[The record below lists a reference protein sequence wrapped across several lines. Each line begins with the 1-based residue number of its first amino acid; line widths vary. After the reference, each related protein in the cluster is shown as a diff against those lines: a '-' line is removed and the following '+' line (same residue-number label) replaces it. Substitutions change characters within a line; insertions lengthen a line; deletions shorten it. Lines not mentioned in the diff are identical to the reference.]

1 MDLSKA
7 KRGYFVGIGG
17 VGVNALAKFVAD
29 FGIQISGSD
38 AKINGLC
45 NGLIKNGAKIGKISD
60 FFELENA
67 DFLVFSSAIPSD
79 NPEIAKAREKDIPV
93 FERHEF
99 LARVSNL
106 FGQTVAIA
114 GTHGKTTTTA
124 MLAHILK
131 SNNVKF
137 AAMIGGE
144 SIEFSNYV
152 NNTGVSQIEDL
163 KDCVFLCE
171 ACEYKRNLL
180 ALDPRVSVVL
190 NAECDHPDCYDD
202 LKSVKATFSKFL
214 QKSSV
219 KIVCENNLELI
230 DKTKKQNSKNSFCVC
245 VENGKEKRIQCFFK
259 ADGAMVSDGKKIVK
273 LKLKDEGE
281 YNYKNATFAIAA
293 GVAFGLNFENCV
305 CALESYQGVKRRFER
320 ADDIGKTRV
329 YFDFAHHPSEIAEVI
344 KRARNLGKIMVVFQP
359 HTYSRTKAYL
369 DDFAS
374 VLGAKRNGV
383 KTVAIMPTYAA
394 RERLSDGV
402 DSDVLFNAIFNKYRK
417 RGIYLLKGAQSTID
431 FVKSRAK
438 SHDVILMIGAGDIY
452 DLKDMLR

>member
-1 MDLSKA
+1 M
-7 KRGYFVGIGG
+7 
-17 VGVNALAKFVAD
+17 NALAKFVAD

-45 NGLIKNGAKIGKISD
+45 NELIKNGAKLGKNPD

-67 DFLVFSSAIPSD
+67 DFFVFSSAIPSD

-202 LKSVKATFSKFL
+202 LKSVKATFQSFA
-214 QKSSV
+214 KSSV

-245 VENGKEKRIQCFFK
+245 VENGKEKRLQCFSRQT
-259 ADGAMVSDGKKIVK
+259 AQWCPTAKKSSSS
-273 LKLKDEGE
+273 
-281 YNYKNATFAIAA
+281 N
-293 GVAFGLNFENCV
+293 
-305 CALESYQGVKRRFER
+305 
-320 ADDIGKTRV
+320 
-329 YFDFAHHPSEIAEVI
+329 
-344 KRARNLGKIMVVFQP
+344 
-359 HTYSRTKAYL
+359 
-369 DDFAS
+369 
-374 VLGAKRNGV
+374 
-383 KTVAIMPTYAA
+383 
-394 RERLSDGV
+394 
-402 DSDVLFNAIFNKYRK
+402 
-417 RGIYLLKGAQSTID
+417 
-431 FVKSRAK
+431 
-438 SHDVILMIGAGDIY
+438 
-452 DLKDMLR
+452 

>member
-1 MDLSKA
+1 M
-7 KRGYFVGIGG
+7 
-17 VGVNALAKFVAD
+17 NALAKFVAD

-45 NGLIKNGAKIGKISD
+45 NELIKNGAKLGKNPD

-259 ADGAMVSDGKKIVK
+259 ADGAMVSDGKKSSSS
-273 LKLKDEGE
+273 
-281 YNYKNATFAIAA
+281 N
-293 GVAFGLNFENCV
+293 
-305 CALESYQGVKRRFER
+305 
-320 ADDIGKTRV
+320 
-329 YFDFAHHPSEIAEVI
+329 
-344 KRARNLGKIMVVFQP
+344 
-359 HTYSRTKAYL
+359 
-369 DDFAS
+369 
-374 VLGAKRNGV
+374 
-383 KTVAIMPTYAA
+383 
-394 RERLSDGV
+394 
-402 DSDVLFNAIFNKYRK
+402 
-417 RGIYLLKGAQSTID
+417 
-431 FVKSRAK
+431 
-438 SHDVILMIGAGDIY
+438 
-452 DLKDMLR
+452 

>member
-45 NGLIKNGAKIGKISD
+45 NELIKNGAKLGKNPD

-124 MLAHILK
+124 MFAHILK

-180 ALDPRVSVVL
+180 ALDPRVSVAL

-214 QKSSV
+214 QKAV
-219 KIVCENNLELI
+219 
-230 DKTKKQNSKNSFCVC
+230 
-245 VENGKEKRIQCFFK
+245 
-259 ADGAMVSDGKKIVK
+259 
-273 LKLKDEGE
+273 
-281 YNYKNATFAIAA
+281 
-293 GVAFGLNFENCV
+293 
-305 CALESYQGVKRRFER
+305 
-320 ADDIGKTRV
+320 
-329 YFDFAHHPSEIAEVI
+329 
-344 KRARNLGKIMVVFQP
+344 
-359 HTYSRTKAYL
+359 
-369 DDFAS
+369 
-374 VLGAKRNGV
+374 
-383 KTVAIMPTYAA
+383 
-394 RERLSDGV
+394 
-402 DSDVLFNAIFNKYRK
+402 
-417 RGIYLLKGAQSTID
+417 
-431 FVKSRAK
+431 
-438 SHDVILMIGAGDIY
+438 
-452 DLKDMLR
+452 